1 MSEKIYNISDTM
13 SIDLTYLPMWEGRP
27 ALGVEFRFYTLFR
40 FSAAKAATPESHAP
54 GQGLQ
59 GFFLAAKAASRLAP
73 LKRQGCNSLQR
84 CTLRHQAR
92 LNL

>member
-59 GFFLAAKAASRLAP
+59 GFSAAKAATRLQP
-73 LKRQGCNSLQR
+73 LKRQSCNSLQR
-84 CTLRHQAR
+84 RTLRHQAR